1 MLDDASRTRSF
12 PALAGMTYLNTAA
25 EGIPPT
31 VVAEALAQYA
41 RDRQLGM
48 DGRERHYA
56 QWDAARELVARF
68 YGLTA
73 DEVGIC
79 PSSSEAYNLAALA
92 LRLRPGDTVLAAELA
107 CVFPGFRT
115 TLAPP
120 GG

>member
-48 DGRERHYA
+48 DGRER
-56 QWDAARELVARF
+56 
-68 YGLTA
+68 
-73 DEVGIC
+73 
-79 PSSSEAYNLAALA
+79 AYRPA
-92 LRLRPGDTVLAAELA
+92 LRPVAAPRRRVHLDDPRLLRE
-107 CVFPGFRT
+107 
-115 TLAPP
+115 
-120 GG
+120 